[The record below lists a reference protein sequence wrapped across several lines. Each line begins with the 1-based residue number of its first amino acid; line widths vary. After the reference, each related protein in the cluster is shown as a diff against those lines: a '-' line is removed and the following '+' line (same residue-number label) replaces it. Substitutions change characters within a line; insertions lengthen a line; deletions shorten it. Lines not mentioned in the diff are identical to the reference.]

1 MKKQFDSINGR
12 DESLENEAKRQEWT
26 KKLEDLNRQIIR
38 ASFGFEHL
46 LREVS
51 QIYEA
56 VNSSPSAPN
65 EMKKYASLLPEVAAE
80 LMIDGYPLELMDGDA
95 AHVPINWV
103 NSVLTVLS
111 EILHNPRLCV
121 ISILGLQSS
130 GKSTLMNTV
139 FGLRFRASAG
149 RCTRGAFMQLVPIH
163 SSLRHVANCD
173 YFLIVDT
180 EGLRAPELDTLQTH
194 KHDNELAT
202 FVIGLAH
209 ITVTNLFGETIGDMD
224 DILQTAVHAF
234 LRMKKV
240 ALTSS
245 CHFVHQNVSAV
256 MAKEKG
262 MMGHFKFSA
271 KLDEVT
277 QAAAKEE
284 GLKNQNLRFKDVIDF
299 DSEKGIS
306 RFPNLWKGDPPMAP
320 VNPGYSTGAQK
331 LKIHLIEFVK
341 EKSHSHCN
349 ELNIFQER
357 LSELWDAVM
366 HENFVFSFKNT
377 LEIRA
382 YNTLEREFGQWSWYL
397 KKNMMQWELE
407 ARNKLQSCDIHDVEN
422 LKRNICRQL
431 PEYVLN
437 IKKEVLERSSSFF
450 ETSNEKERIVK
461 WKGSIETRITGL
473 AQQLE
478 AHAASVCQQVLTT

>member
-1 MKKQFDSINGR
+1 MILQIGR
-12 DESLENEAKRQEWT
+12 DESLYT
-26 KKLEDLNRQIIR
+26 FYTD
-38 ASFGFEHL
+38 
-46 LREVS
+46 
-51 QIYEA
+51 
-56 VNSSPSAPN
+56 SPSHV
-65 EMKKYASLLPEVAAE
+65 LPSE
-80 LMIDGYPLELMDGDA
+80 LSKNPLEQ
-95 AHVPINWV
+95 
-103 NSVLTVLS
+103 
-111 EILHNPRLCV
+111 
-121 ISILGLQSS
+121 LQV
-130 GKSTLMNTV
+130 K
-139 FGLRFRASAG
+139 
-149 RCTRGAFMQLVPIH
+149 
-163 SSLRHVANCD
+163 
-173 YFLIVDT
+173 
-180 EGLRAPELDTLQTH
+180 
-194 KHDNELAT
+194 
-202 FVIGLAH
+202 
-209 ITVTNLFGETIGDMD
+209 
-224 DILQTAVHAF
+224 
-234 LRMKKV
+234 
-240 ALTSS
+240 
-245 CHFVHQNVSAV
+245 
-256 MAKEKG
+256 
-262 MMGHFKFSA
+262 
-271 KLDEVT
+271 
-277 QAAAKEE
+277 E

-397 KKNMMQWELE
+397 KKNMMQWERE
-407 ARNKLQSCDIHDVEN
+407 ARNKLQSCDIRDVEN

-437 IKKEVLERSSSFF
+437 IKKEVLEQSSSFF
-450 ETSNEKERIVK
+450 ETSHEKERIVK

-478 AHAASVCQQVLTT
+478 AHAASVCQQVLTTRKAFANVDKEKETYRKMILEQVRDLVLKLTEKEMTEKQLREIYTEKWIGWIQELKETSVATVDADPEADMNEALLKFERLVPSTQLMIDRLKMTSLEDWGNKLELDAKEDYIDKGYKIVQYVKKLNPLGLNTAQKLEFIQKLTDGLLTQLGECTSNGNWYVSSQPCN